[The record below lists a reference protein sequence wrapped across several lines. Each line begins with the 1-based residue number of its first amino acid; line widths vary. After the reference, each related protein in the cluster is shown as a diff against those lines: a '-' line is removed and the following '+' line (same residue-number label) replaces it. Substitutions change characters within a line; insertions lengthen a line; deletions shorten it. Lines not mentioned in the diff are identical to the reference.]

1 MADTADTADT
11 GDFETWDFRK
21 KNPQTRGFA
30 EKNQSPR
37 KFLEGPVSRVAVSE
51 KKSHPGI
58 FSPAKKR
65 MTEVCPHVVNPHR
78 LVEIHREPSC
88 RGTCLIVVDQINQK
102 TYVSQRPQEMLK
114 RLSEQADPNDPQAR
128 VSFGGFKKA
137 IHKPVLYK
145 GRYQI
150 RLHSLSDSITVLKNS
165 ERNVEVIGAPEYY
178 KTR

>member
-1 MADTADTADT
+1 MRFCRLFVEYAVLPSLP
-11 GDFETWDFRK
+11 WVVC
-21 KNPQTRGFA
+21 
-30 EKNQSPR
+30 
-37 KFLEGPVSRVAVSE
+37 FLSFFLLAPL
-51 KKSHPGI
+51 PGI
-58 FSPAKKR
+58 FFPAKKR

-88 RGTCLIVVDQINQK
+88 RGTCLIVVDQINRK

-114 RLSEQADPNDPQAR
+114 RLSEQADPNDPQAS

-150 RLHSLSDSITVLKNS
+150 RLHSLSDSITVLKKS
-165 ERNVEVIGAPEYY
+165 EKSPPGPNRDHAGRSTCTRNP
-178 KTR
+178 

>member
-1 MADTADTADT
+1 MTRVILRLEIFAKKIRKLADL
-11 GDFETWDFRK
+11 RK
-21 KNPQTRGFA
+21 KINLPESFWRDPCRV
-30 EKNQSPR
+30 SPCQ
-37 KFLEGPVSRVAVSE
+37 K

-114 RLSEQADPNDPQAR
+114 RLSEQADPNDPQAS

-150 RLHSLSDSITVLKNS
+150 RLHSLSDSITVLKKS
-165 ERNVEVIGAPEYY
+165 GRNVEVIGAPEYY

>member
-1 MADTADTADT
+1 M
-11 GDFETWDFRK
+11 E
-21 KNPQTRGFA
+21 
-30 EKNQSPR
+30 
-37 KFLEGPVSRVAVSE
+37 
-51 KKSHPGI
+51 
-58 FSPAKKR
+58 
-65 MTEVCPHVVNPHR
+65 
-78 LVEIHREPSC
+78 

-114 RLSEQADPNDPQAR
+114 RLSEQADPNDPQAS

>member
-1 MADTADTADT
+1 M
-11 GDFETWDFRK
+11 
-21 KNPQTRGFA
+21 
-30 EKNQSPR
+30 
-37 KFLEGPVSRVAVSE
+37 SRVAVSE
-51 KKSHPGI
+51 KKFLGGI
-58 FSPAKKR
+58 FSPAKER

-114 RLSEQADPNDPQAR
+114 RLSQQADPNDPQAS